1 MPKDKPVKSPSKPH
15 DKKSEKA
22 DSPPNTSSYNDEIY
36 RLQVEL
42 VKMQEWVR
50 ATGARVAVIF
60 EGRDAAGKGGTI
72 ARIMEHLNPRV
83 VRIAALPKPTDREQ
97 SEWYFQRYVNH
108 LPAGGEVVI
117 FDRSWYNRAGVE
129 IVFGFCT
136 PEQHRQFLE
145 QCPVF
150 ERLLIDDGIILV
162 KYWFSVSDDE
172 QEKRFKARMED
183 PLKRWKL
190 SPVDLPSRAHWVDYS
205 RAKDTM
211 FEHTDTVQ
219 NPWWVVEGD
228 DKKKARIN
236 CITHLL
242 SQVPYHDVFEEELV
256 LPKRQ
261 KNDGYKRPDES
272 TQNFVPDVASK
283 ILNPNA

>member
-83 VRIAALPKPTDREQ
+83 VRIAALPKPTEREQ

-150 ERLLIDDGIILV
+150 ERLLIDDGVILV

-261 KNDGYKRPDES
+261 KYDGYKRPDES
-272 TQNFVPDVASK
+272 TQNFVPVVATK
-283 ILNPNA
+283 ILDQAR

>member
-1 MPKDKPVKSPSKPH
+1 
-15 DKKSEKA
+15 
-22 DSPPNTSSYNDEIY
+22 
-36 RLQVEL
+36 
-42 VKMQEWVR
+42 MQEWVR

>member
-22 DSPPNTSSYNDEIY
+22 DSPPNKSSYNDEIY

-211 FEHTDTVQ
+211 FDHTDTVQ

-272 TQNFVPDVASK
+272 TQNFVPDVATK
-283 ILNPNA
+283 ILDQAR

>member
-261 KNDGYKRPDES
+261 KSDGYKRPDES

>member
-1 MPKDKPVKSPSKPH
+1 MPKDKPVKSPSKPR
-15 DKKSEKA
+15 DKKSEKSDA
-22 DSPPNTSSYNDEIY
+22 PPKTSSYDDEIY

-50 ATGARVAVIF
+50 ATGTRVAVIF

-72 ARIMEHLNPRV
+72 ARITANLNSRV
-83 VRIAALPKPTDREQ
+83 VRIAALPKPTEREKT
-97 SEWYFQRYVNH
+97 EWYFQRYISH
-108 LPAGGEVVI
+108 LPAGGEIVI

-129 IVFGFCT
+129 LVFGFCT
-136 PEQHRQFLE
+136 TEQHRQFLK

-172 QEKRFKARMED
+172 QEKRFQARMDD

-205 RAKDTM
+205 KAKDTM
-211 FEHTDTVQ
+211 FEYTDTDA

-236 CITHLL
+236 CMTHLL

-272 TQNFVPDVASK
+272 KQNFVPDVATK
-283 ILNPNA
+283 ILDKAR

>member
-1 MPKDKPVKSPSKPH
+1 MPKDKPVKSPSKPR
-15 DKKSEKA
+15 DKKSEKP
-22 DSPPNTSSYNDEIY
+22 DSPPNTSSYNAEIY

-50 ATGARVAVIF
+50 ATGARVVVIF
-60 EGRDAAGKGGTI
+60 EGRDASGKGGTI
-72 ARIMEHLNPRV
+72 ARITANLNSRV
-83 VRIAALPKPTDREQ
+83 VRIAALPKPTEREKT
-97 SEWYFQRYVNH
+97 EWYFQRYISH
-108 LPAGGEVVI
+108 LPAGGEIVI

-129 IVFGFCT
+129 LVFGFCT

-150 ERLLIDDGIILV
+150 ERMLIDDGVILV

-172 QEKRFKARMED
+172 QEKRFQARMDD

-205 RAKDTM
+205 KAKDTM
-211 FEHTDTVQ
+211 FEYTDTAA

-272 TQNFVPDVASK
+272 TQNFVPDVATK
-283 ILNPNA
+283 ILDQAR

>member
-272 TQNFVPDVASK
+272 TQNFVPDVATK
-283 ILNPNA
+283 ILDQAR

>member
-1 MPKDKPVKSPSKPH
+1 MPKDKPVKSPSKPD